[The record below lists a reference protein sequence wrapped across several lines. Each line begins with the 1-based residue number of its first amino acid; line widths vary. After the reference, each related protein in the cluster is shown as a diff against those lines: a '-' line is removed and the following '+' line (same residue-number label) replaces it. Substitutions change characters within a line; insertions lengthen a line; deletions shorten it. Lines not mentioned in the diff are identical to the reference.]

1 MKNRRI
7 GPLALLLLAHVS
19 ALAASHGSIASAR
32 KPGQLV
38 LKPCAIAGAE
48 CGTYTVYENRRT
60 RQGRTIDLYL
70 VVLRAT
76 GSERAPDPVFILA
89 GGPGQAATAFAE
101 RLATSPVRRQRDI
114 VLVDQRGTGRS
125 NPLFCRDQTA
135 PTHPAVDLQPLFA
148 EQAYRDCLAT
158 LRQRAD
164 LRQYST
170 PIAMDDLDEVRRA
183 LGYGQINLIGGSYG
197 TRAALVYLRQYP
209 RRVRTAVLNGVAPFA
224 LKNPLYHAAG
234 AQEALD
240 RVFALC
246 AADSGC
252 TAAFPNLAGKFERL
266 QQRLRQAPAVAS
278 YDDNETKRQ
287 YQLQLTYDAFA
298 EALRVMLYGS
308 NSIRTI
314 PLALNEAFNGDFT
327 VFTRL
332 AVAYNRALRRQLAD
346 GMLLSV
352 VCAEDVARIS
362 DQEIDSLT
370 ADTFLGDTRVRAQK
384 RVCDFWPQGELPP
397 NYSDAIISSVPVLM
411 ISGTLDPVT
420 PPRWAE
426 ALGQQL
432 RNSRHLVLP
441 AGHHPGG
448 ECIESV
454 IAAFIARGS
463 YFELDISCTQ
473 AIDYPPFELP
483 PQPSSN

>member
-1 MKNRRI
+1 MLVASDFLIAGERR
-7 GPLALLLLAHVS
+7 
-19 ALAASHGSIASAR
+19 
-32 KPGQLV
+32 PGQL
-38 LKPCAIAGAE
+38 LLSPCSIAGAE

-60 RQGRTIDLYL
+60 RQGRTIDLNL
-70 VVLRAT
+70 VVLRAV
-76 GSERAPDPVFILA
+76 GPERNPDPVFILA
-89 GGPGQAATAFAE
+89 GGPGQAATSFAE
-101 RLATSPVRRQRDI
+101 RLASSPIRRQRDI

-125 NPLFCRDQTA
+125 NPLFCRDQAGLTD
-135 PTHPAVDLQPLFA
+135 PAVYLQPLFA

-158 LRQRAD
+158 LQQRAD

-170 PIAMDDLDEVRRA
+170 PIAMDDLDEIRRA
-183 LGYGQINLIGGSYG
+183 LGYGKINLTGGSYG

-209 RRVRTAVLNGVAPFA
+209 RNVRTVVLNGVASFA

-246 AADSGC
+246 AADSAC
-252 TAAFPNLAGKFERL
+252 AAAFPNLAGKFQQVL
-266 QQRLRQAPAVAS
+266 QRLRQAPAVVSYYDSETQKPYRLQLS
-278 YDDNETKRQ
+278 YDS
-287 YQLQLTYDAFA
+287 FA
-298 EALRVMLYGS
+298 EALRVMLYGA
-308 NSIRTI
+308 NSICTI
-314 PLALNEAFNGDFT
+314 PQALNEAFNGNFT
-327 VFTRL
+327 TFTNL
-332 AVAYNRALRRQLAD
+332 AVAYNRALRSQLAD

-384 RVCDFWPQGELPP
+384 RVCDFWPQAELPP
-397 NYSDAIISSVPVLM
+397 GYSDAIVSDVPVLM

-426 ALGQQL
+426 TLRREL

-448 ECIESV
+448 ACIDSI
-454 IAAFIARGS
+454 IAGFIASGS
-463 YFELDISCTQ
+463 ISELDTSCAQ
-473 AIDYPPFELP
+473 AIDYPAFELP
-483 PQPSSN
+483 PQHNSN